1 MRTIHGYIARLYLV
15 NALALLVLLF
25 GFVVSIDVI
34 TNLGDFANAA
44 SERLTPEEGEEVSG
58 IRSVLATVVAIID
71 IWGPRL
77 LQLFNYLNGVV
88 LVAAM
93 GFTCAQLVKHREF
106 VALLASGISLF
117 RVARPFLIVALL
129 FSAVQLVNQEV
140 VLPRVAP
147 LLVRDAGDA
156 GERDV
161 STFRVALAPDREGRL
176 FSARLFVPSVETEDG
191 VVIDGV
197 MKDVVVYERD
207 EQGTVESVITAEQAS
222 WNGGGWTFANG
233 IQSIDPGSESFTG
246 AMTVP
251 VESIATTLSPEQ
263 LKVRHL
269 QGFASNLGFLELTRM
284 LNSGSTDRRAEKQ
297 LDRIRWGRF
306 AAILSNLLTL
316 IAALPFFLVRLP
328 RPMLGSALKAAP
340 VGLAGLTA
348 AAASTS
354 MSLEGL
360 PVWLGVFIP
369 PLMLLPL
376 AIFFFTS
383 IRT

>member
-1 MRTIHGYIARLYLV
+1 MRTIHNYIARLYLV
-15 NALALLVLLF
+15 NVLALLILLF
-25 GFVVSIDVI
+25 GFVVSIDVV

-44 SERLTPEEGEEVSG
+44 SERLTPEDGDEVSG
-58 IRSVLATVVAIID
+58 VRSVLATVVAIID

-117 RVARPFLIVALL
+117 RVARPFLLVALF
-129 FSAVQLVNQEV
+129 FSGIQLVNQEV

-161 STFRVALAPDREGRL
+161 ERFRVALAPDRDGRL
-176 FSARLFVPSVETEDG
+176 FSARLFEPNAVGEDG
-191 VVIDGV
+191 IELGAY
-197 MKDVVVYERD
+197 MQDVVVYERD
-207 EQGTVESVITAEQAS
+207 EQGTVETVITANGAV
-222 WNGGGWTFANG
+222 WDGGGWALRNGLASVDPASPAFAG
-233 IQSIDPGSESFTG
+233 ETQ
-246 AMTVP
+246 VP
-251 VESIATTLSPEQ
+251 IERISSTLSPAQ
-263 LKVRHL
+263 LKVRHF
-269 QGFASNLGFLELTRM
+269 QGFAANLGFFQLTHM
-284 LNSGSTDRRAEKQ
+284 LHSGSTDRRAEKQ

-306 AAILSNLLTL
+306 AAILSNIFTL

-369 PLMLLPL
+369 PLLLLPL